1 MIIGTEYYWINM
13 KNTKVR
19 SKLQIKLGPVR
30 SGHFHNSQPFFVT
43 GGDDCKI
50 KLWNYN
56 TKRCIFNLLG
66 HTDYIRTVQFHSE
79 VI

>member
-1 MIIGTEYYWINM
+1 MKNM
-13 KNTKVR
+13 KVILNSYEGT
-19 SKLQIKLGPVR
+19 VR
-30 SGHFHNSQPFFVT
+30 SGHFHNTQPFFVS

-79 VI
+79 VLTL